1 MIEKNAIEEI
11 LWKSISDIENG
22 KVFTVYENP
31 IDGYLKSNNKKLTKM
46 NVSHQSAKYTENNKP
61 ISRPTIDSYTEI
73 SDYIKSVRK
82 YPLDGTIIENLKSEN
97 ASLKHMVN
105 QLNEQVRKIAQENYR
120 LQHKN
125 NLKLIK

>member
-1 MIEKNAIEEI
+1 MIEKMTIEEI

-73 SDYIKSVRK
+73 SDYIKSAREEKNSDDV
-82 YPLDGTIIENLKSEN
+82 IIENLKSEN
-97 ASLKHMVN
+97 GSLKVMVK
-105 QLNEQVRKIAQENYR
+105 QLNEQVKKLAQENYR
-120 LQHKN
+120 LQHKS
-125 NLKLIK
+125 NLK